1 MASEALARQFTE
13 RFVKTDV
20 PGLLELFADD
30 AVYDD
35 VFYGQFTG
43 KDAIRGM
50 FETFFREGKDYFW
63 DLTKVIV
70 GADAIAAEAN
80 FGFTT
85 TSTGRQARFPLVS
98 IFEVQDDRITAYREY
113 FDFGRA
119 LLQTGVD
126 QAAVGKIIQRRMER
140 GQ

>member
-1 MASEALARQFTE
+1 MASEALARQFVE

-20 PGLLELFADD
+20 SGLLELFTDD
-30 AVYDD
+30 ASYHD

-43 KDAIRGM
+43 KQAIRGM
-50 FETFFREGKDYFW
+50 FETFFREGKDYLW
-63 DLTKVIV
+63 DLTKVIA

-80 FGFTT
+80 FGFT
-85 TSTGRQARFPLVS
+85 SVSNGRQARFPLVS
-98 IFEVQDDRITAYREY
+98 IFEVQDDRIQGYREY

-119 LLQTGVD
+119 LLQTGVEP
-126 QAAVGKIIQRRMER
+126 AAVGKIIQRRMER

>member
-1 MASEALARQFTE
+1 MATEALARQFVE

-20 PGLLELFADD
+20 AGLIELFTED
-30 AVYDD
+30 ARYHD
-35 VFYGQFTG
+35 VFYGEFTG
-43 KDAIRGM
+43 HDGLRGM
-50 FETFFREGKDYFW
+50 FETFFREGKDYVW

-70 GADAIAAEAN
+70 GSDAIAAEAN
-80 FGFTT
+80 FGFTAV
-85 TSTGRQARFPLVS
+85 SNGRQARFPLVS
-98 IFEVQDDRITAYREY
+98 IFEVEGDRIKGYREY

-140 GQ
+140 GE